1 MHVAVLGMGSMGRA
15 FAARALERGHRVTV
29 WNRSPGRAGAVVS
42 AGATEASSSRAA
54 VAGVDAV
61 LMVLTDDAAVVDV
74 CLGNDGVLAALG
86 PAAVFCNI
94 STVAPA
100 TARRLAKAGPEGR
113 VLDSPV
119 MGGPAGII
127 AGRGTFFIGGPLAT
141 IQRLDPLW
149 ADLGA
154 GYTHCGPAGTGTT
167 LKVVSNLILIT
178 GVASLAEGIVIA
190 RRQGIPDDLLKRILE
205 ESPLVAAAN
214 KLRLPSLFDGA
225 HPGWFTPALARKDL
239 RLAIDLAREGE
250 VGVRLGPAAEAM
262 LTKVIDNGQ
271 QWPDFAA
278 VIEALKD

>member
-1 MHVAVLGMGSMGRA
+1 MHVAVLGMGSMGQA
-15 FAARALERGHRVTV
+15 FAARALERGHQVTV
-29 WNRSPGRAGAVVS
+29 WNRSPGRAGTVVS
-42 AGATEASSSRAA
+42 AGATEAPSPLAA
-54 VAGVDAV
+54 VERVDAV
-61 LMVLTDDAAVVDV
+61 LMVLADDAAVLDV
-74 CLGNDGVLAALG
+74 CLGENGVLASLG

-100 TARRLAKAGPEGR
+100 TARRLAEAGPEAR

-119 MGGPAGII
+119 MGGPAGIA

-154 GYTHCGPAGTGTT
+154 GYTHCGPAGTGAT

-190 RRQGIPDDLLKRILE
+190 QRQGIPDELLRRILA
-205 ESPLVAAAN
+205 ESPVVTAAD

-225 HPGWFTPALARKDL
+225 HPGWFTPVLARKDL

-262 LTKVIDNGQ
+262 LSKVIDGGR

-278 VIEALKD
+278 VIEALTD